1 MSIMPNFEY
10 LLVMPSGNII
20 GFNDEE
26 TAKSYINNYYYFRTR
41 NNKVVG
47 AYEDLTEDFSDIAN
61 VICYKI
67 GVEEGECRLY
77 NTRDIIEKIQE
88 EIVFDD
94 EKEELIS
101 KLLSDNI
108 NLNTFDYAIDNIF
121 TNSESIDIMEP
132 YGSPMTGH

>member
-20 GFNDEE
+20 GFHDEE
-26 TAKSYINNYYYFRTR
+26 TAKAYINNYYYFRTR
-41 NNKVVG
+41 NNNVVG
-47 AYEDLTEDFSDIAN
+47 AYEDLTEDFDDIVN

-88 EIVFDD
+88 EVVFDD
-94 EKEELIS
+94 EREEVIS
-101 KLLSDNI
+101 KLLSNNI

-121 TNSESIDIMEP
+121 TNTQSIDIMEP
-132 YGSPMTGH
+132 YGSSVTGQ